1 MSNQPCG
8 LLFLSIYGGLLISS
22 SYFLRE
28 IALCPPFYFP
38 DDSIFK
44 NDQILFD
51 LNYYNISTFPYLEQM
66 YKNYSNNIY
75 YQLKYDLN
83 FSVIFALLP
92 LSALLTFILSANF
105 IFCNNYK
112 SYFSYFGMLTFLIQA
127 LLLVNK
133 IYSN

>member
-28 IALCPPFYFP
+28 IALCSPFYFP
-38 DDSIFK
+38 DDSTFK

-112 SYFSYFGMLTFLIQA
+112 SYFYYFGMLTFLMQA
-127 LLLVNK
+127 RF
-133 IYSN
+133 